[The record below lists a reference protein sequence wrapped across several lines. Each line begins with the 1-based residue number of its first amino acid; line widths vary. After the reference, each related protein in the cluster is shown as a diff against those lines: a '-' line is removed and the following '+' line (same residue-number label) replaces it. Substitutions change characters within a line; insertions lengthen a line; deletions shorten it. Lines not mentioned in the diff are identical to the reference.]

1 MSNTAEQRIQ
11 DISLLVSDSN
21 SNRDLVETTNIKLI
35 DPFFEALFSLEES
48 EYWLKEQAVVSLN
61 RLMKTHRVD
70 KNSGVIRESS
80 MFYAHLEGYIEEIK
94 NIITETKKSD
104 KKEALA
110 QKYIIQ
116 IWSEAVGLMVHSHQY
131 NIIKALYEKGVLE
144 EVIKKMT
151 LEEYKE
157 STILIKAG
165 TRIILEI
172 ISMEL
177 KEIVIGVIK
186 KSGIM
191 EFIKKKI
198 EEKNQEFKSFCN
210 EIIFKMQENKDKE
223 YENLLEEAG
232 LNGEN
237 IIKEANEYHE
247 EINKVLM
254 EASETT
260 GEIEDEIED
269 EDYGY
274 DEDEDDEDNEEDEDD
289 MTAQME
295 DFFEEIKNKPEMLEE
310 MEIDSS
316 IPDMKDEPLMP
327 KDLPVF
333 SKKFEHLYD
342 EINRQDNLFV

>member
-1 MSNTAEQRIQ
+1 MSNTKEQRIQ

-35 DPFFEALFSLEES
+35 EPFFEALFSLDDT
-48 EYWLKEQAVVSLN
+48 EYWLKEQAVISLN

-80 MFYAHLEGYIEEIK
+80 MFYGHLEGYIEEIK
-94 NIITETKKSD
+94 KIITETKKSD

-116 IWSEAVGLMVHSHQY
+116 IWSEAVGWIVHSHQY
-131 NIIKALYEKGVLE
+131 NIIKTLYEKGVLE
-144 EVIKKMT
+144 AVIKKMT

-157 STILIKAG
+157 STIIIKAG
-165 TRIILEI
+165 TRIIIEL

-177 KEIVIGVIK
+177 KEIVIGIIE

-198 EEKNQEFKSFCN
+198 EEKNQEFKTFCN
-210 EIIFKMQENKDKE
+210 EIIFKMQENKE
-223 YENLLEEAG
+223 YENILEEVG
-232 LNGEN
+232 LNRED
-237 IIKEANEYHE
+237 IIKEVNECHE

-260 GEIEDEIED
+260 GEIEEEIEE

-274 DEDEDDEDNEEDEDD
+274 EEEEDNEENEEEDDD